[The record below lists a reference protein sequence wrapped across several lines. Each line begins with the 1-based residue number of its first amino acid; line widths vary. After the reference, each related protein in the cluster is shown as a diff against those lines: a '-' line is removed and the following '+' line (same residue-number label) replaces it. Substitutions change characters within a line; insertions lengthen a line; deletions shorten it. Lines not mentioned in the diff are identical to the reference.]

1 MDRNDDRDDRRY
13 ILVIPELNTN
23 NLSENCKFC
32 RRQAQ
37 GARIIKLA
45 PLEKGELP
53 EWGHLRHIMSELTKL
68 IFYRDENICR

>member
-1 MDRNDDRDDRRY
+1 
-13 ILVIPELNTN
+13 LVISGIKTLEDFLKFFFFN
-23 NLSENCKFC
+23 FC

-53 EWGHLRHIMSELTKL
+53 EWSHLRHIMSELTKL
-68 IFYRDENICR
+68 IFYRNEN

>member
-1 MDRNDDRDDRRY
+1 
-13 ILVIPELNTN
+13 LVIPGIKTLKDFLKIFN
-23 NLSENCKFC
+23 FC

-53 EWGHLRHIMSELTKL
+53 EWSHLRHIMSELTKL
-68 IFYRDENICR
+68 IFYRNEN

>member
-1 MDRNDDRDDRRY
+1 
-13 ILVIPELNTN
+13 LVIPGIKTLKDFLKIFFN
-23 NLSENCKFC
+23 FC

-53 EWGHLRHIMSELTKL
+53 EWSHLRHIMSELTKL
-68 IFYRDENICR
+68 IFYRNEN

>member
-1 MDRNDDRDDRRY
+1 MMTEMTEGRIFGYTRNR
-13 ILVIPELNTN
+13 NTKRF
-23 NLSENCKFC
+23 SENFFFFNFC

-53 EWGHLRHIMSELTKL
+53 EWSHLRHIMSELTKL
-68 IFYRDENICR
+68 IFYRNEN